1 MAIPEEDVAR
11 VRAATDIVALIGEH
25 AALKRQGRR
34 WVGLCP
40 FHQEKSP
47 SFSVN
52 AEEGLYYCFGCQRSG
67 DAISFVRDV
76 EHVDF
81 VEAVRRLADR
91 SGITITEDAAATA
104 ERQKRNPLYDAMTEA
119 VDFYHQRLLA
129 AADGGPARDYLR
141 SRGYDGDVVRAF
153 KLGWAPAGWDA
164 LCSHLKVSDRV
175 LTDSGLGFVNRRG
188 RRQDA
193 FRARVIF
200 PIFDPSGKAI
210 ALGGRILPPGAGAAT
225 AAPEGPK
232 YKNSQ
237 DGPIYAKRRT
247 LYGLNWAKTDVVAS
261 GEVIV
266 CEGYTDVIAFF
277 QVGLPRAVAT
287 CGTALGEEHFRVLG
301 NFATRVVLA
310 YDADAAGEAGATRVY
325 EWERHHSVDVAVAA
339 LPAGSDPGD
348 LARTDPDAL
357 RRAVAEAQPFL
368 RFRIDRVLD
377 AADLRTNEGRAKAA
391 ELALAVVAD
400 HPNALVRDQ
409 YLMVVADRCRL
420 EPTSLRALLDEFVR
434 RGPTEESMR
443 GPSATRDSST
453 RREPS
458 TGGDSSTG
466 RPSSMHR
473 SPSTG
478 NGQGD
483 GVGRPGASNGGA
495 VPMNG
500 DRARGRGAAGH
511 DGEAQRAGLEALRL
525 LVHRPESVEQRLE
538 PLLFGDERQRAA
550 FVALSSADSLHEAI
564 RGAEEDSPDV
574 AILLRRLAVEE
585 PAADADDVVV
595 QLVWIASRRAL
606 AGLESEIR
614 LSPEALAELAPVTAR
629 VSRDV
634 QELEDR
640 EGASAASQRL
650 LAWLVERGEDNA

>member
-25 AALKRQGRR
+25 AALKRQGTR

-91 SGITITEDAAATA
+91 CGVTITEDAAVTA
-104 ERQKRNPLYDAMTEA
+104 ERQRRTPLYDAMTKA

-129 AADGGPARDYLR
+129 APDGGPARDYLR

-153 KLGWAPAGWDA
+153 KLGWAPEGWDA
-164 LCSHLKVSDRV
+164 LASHLKVSEKV

-193 FRARVIF
+193 FRGRVIF

-210 ALGGRILPPGAGAAT
+210 ALGGRILPSRGDAAGGV
-225 AAPEGPK
+225 PDGPK

-237 DGPIYAKRRT
+237 DGPIYSKRRT

-277 QVGLPRAVAT
+277 TVGLPRAVAT
-287 CGTALGEEHFRVLG
+287 CGTALGEDHFRVLG

-348 LARTDPDAL
+348 LARTDPEAL

-368 RFRIDRVLD
+368 RFRIERVLQ

-391 ELALAVVAD
+391 EAALAVVAD
-400 HPNALVRDQ
+400 HPNGLVRDQ

-420 EPTSLRALLDEFVR
+420 EAATLRGLLDDLVR
-434 RGPTEESMR
+434 RAAAGAPTAGPRSR
-443 GPSATRDSST
+443 RDASG
-453 RREPS
+453 RRPEMVADS
-458 TGGDSSTG
+458 TGSRDVPAPTG
-466 RPSSMHR
+466 A
-473 SPSTG
+473 
-478 NGQGD
+478 
-483 GVGRPGASNGGA
+483 RPGHG
-495 VPMNG
+495 PHP
-500 DRARGRGAAGH
+500 GH
-511 DGEAQRAGLEALRL
+511 DGESQGPGLEALK
-525 LVHRPESVEQRLE
+525 LVVHQRESVVDRLDA
-538 PLLFGDERQRAA
+538 LLFYDSRQRIAFETLIAA
-550 FVALSSADSLHEAI
+550 GDLHEAI
-564 RGAEEDSPDV
+564 HRVEDDSPEV
-574 AILLRRLAVEE
+574 AVLLRRLAVEE
-585 PAADADDVVV
+585 PALGADGVVM
-595 QLVWIASRRAL
+595 QLVRTASRRAL
-606 AGLESEIR
+606 ADLDAQGRLSPDAFAQVARVTAQVHSDIEELESED
-614 LSPEALAELAPVTAR
+614 
-629 VSRDV
+629 RD
-634 QELEDR
+634 
-640 EGASAASQRL
+640 GAIKAADRL
-650 LAWLVERGEDNA
+650 LAWLVERGEESE

>member
-34 WVGLCP
+34 FVGLCP

-67 DAISFVRDV
+67 DAISFVREV

-91 SGITITEDAAATA
+91 AGVTITEDAAVTA
-104 ERQKRNPLYDAMTEA
+104 ERQKKNPLYDAMAEA

-129 AADGGPARDYLR
+129 APDGGPARDYLR

-153 KLGWAPAGWDA
+153 RLGWAPSEWDS
-164 LCSHLKVSDRV
+164 LCRHLKVPDRV
-175 LTDSGLGFVNRRG
+175 LTDAGLGFVNRRG

-193 FRARVIF
+193 FRGRVIF
-200 PIFDPSGKAI
+200 PIFDSSGKAI
-210 ALGGRILPPGAGAAT
+210 ALGGRILPAGAGEPSAV
-225 AAPEGPK
+225 PDGPK

-247 LYGLNWAKTDVVAS
+247 LYGLNWAKADVVAS

-277 QVGLPRAVAT
+277 GVGLPRAVAT

-301 NFATRVVLA
+301 NFAKRVVLA

-339 LPAGSDPGD
+339 LPAGADPAD

-357 RRAVAEAQPFL
+357 RRAVADAQPFL

-391 ELALAVVAD
+391 EAALVVVAD
-400 HPNALVRDQ
+400 HPDALVRDQ
-409 YLMVVADRCRL
+409 YLMGVADRCRL
-420 EPTSLRALLDEFVR
+420 EATSLRRLLDELVR
-434 RGPTEESMR
+434 RGPRDTSPGDR
-443 GPSATRDSST
+443 ATR
-453 RREPS
+453 
-458 TGGDSSTG
+458 GDASTG
-466 RPSSMHR
+466 RDGTARGGASDSARPA
-473 SPSTG
+473 T
-478 NGQGD
+478 NGQGQR
-483 GVGRPGASNGGA
+483 RPAA
-495 VPMNG
+495 PDG
-500 DRARGRGAAGH
+500 DRGVMDADRTGGRGGPGR

-525 LVHRPESVEQRLE
+525 LVHRPQSVAGRLH
-538 PLLFGDERQRAA
+538 PFLFGDERQRAA
-550 FVALSSADSLHEAI
+550 FVALSESGSLHEAI
-564 RGAEEDSPDV
+564 GAAPQESPDV

-606 AGLESEIR
+606 AGLESEVR
-614 LSPEALAELAPVTAR
+614 LSPGSLADLAPVTAR

-634 QELEDR
+634 LELEDR
-640 EGASAASQRL
+640 ERASAASERL
-650 LAWLVERGEDNA
+650 VAWLVERGEENA

>member
-1 MAIPEEDVAR
+1 VAIPEEDVAR

-25 AALKRQGRR
+25 AALKRQGTR

-91 SGITITEDAAATA
+91 CGVTITEDAAVTA
-104 ERQKRNPLYDAMTEA
+104 ERQRRNPLYDAMTKA
-119 VDFYHQRLLA
+119 VDFYHERLLA
-129 AADGGPARDYLR
+129 APDGGRARDYLR

-153 KLGWAPAGWDA
+153 KLGWAPEGWDA
-164 LCSHLKVSDRV
+164 LASHLKVSEKV

-193 FRARVIF
+193 FRGRVIF

-210 ALGGRILPPGAGAAT
+210 ALGGRILPSSAGGA
-225 AAPEGPK
+225 PDGPK

-237 DGPIYAKRRT
+237 DGPIYSKRRT
-247 LYGLNWAKTDVVAS
+247 LYGLNWAKADVVAS

-277 QVGLPRAVAT
+277 AVGLPRAVAT

-348 LARTDPDAL
+348 LARTDPEAL
-357 RRAVAEAQPFL
+357 QRAVAEAQPFL
-368 RFRIDRVLD
+368 RFRIERVLQ

-391 ELALAVVAD
+391 EAALAVVAD
-400 HPNALVRDQ
+400 HPNGLVRDQ

-420 EPTSLRALLDEFVR
+420 EAASLRGLLEDFVR
-434 RGPTEESMR
+434 RAAAGPPAAEPRSR
-443 GPSATRDSST
+443 RDQSA
-453 RREPS
+453 RRS
-458 TGGDSSTG
+458 DVATDDR
-466 RPSSMHR
+466 RPTDA
-473 SPSTG
+473 SPP
-478 NGQGD
+478 NG
-483 GVGRPGASNGGA
+483 GRPGHRLPAGQNGEPQG
-495 VPMNG
+495 P
-500 DRARGRGAAGH
+500 
-511 DGEAQRAGLEALRL
+511 GLEALKLVVHQRDAVAGRL
-525 LVHRPESVEQRLE
+525 DA
-538 PLLFGDERQRAA
+538 LLFYDERQRLAFQTLAA
-550 FVALSSADSLHEAI
+550 AADLHEAI
-564 RGAEEDSPDV
+564 RRAEDDSPEV

-585 PAADADDVVV
+585 PALSADGVVM
-595 QLVWIASRRAL
+595 QLVRTASRRAL
-606 AGLESEIR
+606 ADLDAEGR
-614 LSPEALAELAPVTAR
+614 LSPDAFAQVARVTAQ
-629 VSRDV
+629 VHCDIE
-634 QELEDR
+634 ELDSDDGD
-640 EGASAASQRL
+640 GAIKAADRL
-650 LAWLVERGEDNA
+650 LAWLVERGEEKE

>member
-1 MAIPEEDVAR
+1 MAR

-34 WVGLCP
+34 FVGLCP

-67 DAISFVRDV
+67 DAISFVRDT

-81 VEAVRRLADR
+81 VEAVRRLADGA
-91 SGITITEDAAATA
+91 GITITEDAAATA
-104 ERQKRNPLYDAMTEA
+104 ERQKRNPLYDAMAGA
-119 VDFYHQRLLA
+119 VDFYHERLLSA
-129 AADGGPARDYLR
+129 PDGGPARDYLR
-141 SRGYDGDVVRAF
+141 SRGYDGEVVRAF
-153 KLGWAPAGWDA
+153 KLGWAPSDWDA
-164 LCSHLKVSDRV
+164 LCRHLKVSDRV
-175 LTDSGLGFVNRRG
+175 LTDAGLGFVNRRG

-193 FRARVIF
+193 FRGRVIF

-210 ALGGRILPPGAGAAT
+210 ALGGRILPPGAGAPSAGT
-225 AAPEGPK
+225 PSAGAPSIGAPSIGADGPK

-277 QVGLPRAVAT
+277 GAGLPRAVAT

-301 NFATRVVLA
+301 NFAKRVVLA

-339 LPAGSDPGD
+339 LPAGHDPAD
-348 LARTDPDAL
+348 LARTDPEAL
-357 RRAVAEAQPFL
+357 RRAVEDAQPFL
-368 RFRIDRVLD
+368 RFRIDRVLE

-391 ELALAVVAD
+391 EAALAVVSD
-400 HPNALVRDQ
+400 HPDALVRDQ
-409 YLMVVADRCRL
+409 YLMGVADRCRL
-420 EPTSLRALLDEFVR
+420 DPTALRGLLDELIR
-434 RGPTEESMR
+434 RGPS
-443 GPSATRDSST
+443 PA
-453 RREPS
+453 S
-458 TGGDSSTG
+458 TGDPA
-466 RPSSMHR
+466 RR
-473 SPSTG
+473 
-478 NGQGD
+478 
-483 GVGRPGASNGGA
+483 
-495 VPMNG
+495 
-500 DRARGRGAAGH
+500 DRAGRDDVSARDLSDRSKRPTNGRHPGPAAEPGGRASAGADGAGAGRRAPGR
-511 DGEAQRAGLEALRL
+511 DGDAQRAGLEALRL
-525 LVHRPESVEQRLE
+525 LVHRPESVAGRLH
-538 PLLFGDERQRAA
+538 PFLFGDERQRGA
-550 FVALSSADSLHEAI
+550 FVALSGSASLHEAI
-564 RGAEEDSPDV
+564 GGTEEDSPHV

-606 AGLESEIR
+606 AGLESEVR
-614 LSPEALAELAPVTAR
+614 LSPGAMAELAPVTAR

-640 EGASAASQRL
+640 ERASAASERL
-650 LAWLVERGEDNA
+650 VAWLVERGEENA

>member
-1 MAIPEEDVAR
+1 VAR

-25 AALKRQGRR
+25 AALKRQGTR

-52 AEEGLYYCFGCQRSG
+52 AEAGLYYCFGCQRSG

-91 SGITITEDAAATA
+91 AGVTITEDAAATA
-104 ERQKRNPLYDAMTEA
+104 ERQRRTPLYDAMTKA
-119 VDFYHQRLLA
+119 VDFYHERLLVA
-129 AADGGPARDYLR
+129 PDGGPARDYLR

-153 KLGWAPAGWDA
+153 KLGWAPEGWDA
-164 LCSHLKVSDRV
+164 LASHLKVSERV
-175 LTDSGLGFVNRRG
+175 LTESGLGFVNRRG

-193 FRARVIF
+193 FRGRVIF
-200 PIFDPSGKAI
+200 PIFDPSGRAI
-210 ALGGRILPPGAGAAT
+210 ALGGRILPSRPGAPSGAV
-225 AAPEGPK
+225 PDGPK

-339 LPAGSDPGD
+339 LPPGADPAD
-348 LARTDPDAL
+348 LSRTDPEAL
-357 RRAVAEAQPFL
+357 RRAIAQAQPFL
-368 RFRIDRVLD
+368 RFRIERVLQ

-391 ELALAVVAD
+391 EEALAVVAD
-400 HPNALVRDQ
+400 HPNGLVRDQ

-420 EPTSLRALLDEFVR
+420 EAASLRGLLEDQVR
-434 RGPTEESMR
+434 RASDPAANR
-443 GPSATRDSST
+443 DPSTRHDKT
-453 RREPS
+453 RRESAARPPGAPS
-458 TGGDSSTG
+458 PGLGPREAG
-466 RPSSMHR
+466 LV
-473 SPSTG
+473 
-478 NGQGD
+478 NGD
-483 GVGRPGASNGGA
+483 GGGGRSGS
-495 VPMNG
+495 
-500 DRARGRGAAGH
+500 GH
-511 DGEAQRAGLEALRL
+511 DGDAQRAGLEALRL
-525 LVHRPESVEQRLE
+525 VVHKPESVIDRLE
-538 PLLFGDERQRAA
+538 PLLFSDERQRAA
-550 FVALSSADSLHEAI
+550 FATLTRTGDLHDAI
-564 RGAEEDSPDV
+564 RCAENESPDV
-574 AILLRRLAVEE
+574 AVLLRRLAVEE

-595 QLVWIASRRAL
+595 QLVWIAARRAL
-606 AGLESEIR
+606 ADLESEVR
-614 LSPEALAELAPVTAR
+614 LSPDDWAQVAPVAAK

-640 EGASAASQRL
+640 EGGLVAADRL
-650 LAWLVERGEDNA
+650 LAWLVERGEEDA

>member
-1 MAIPEEDVAR
+1 VAIPEEDVAR

-25 AALKRQGRR
+25 AALKRQGTR

-52 AEEGLYYCFGCQRSG
+52 AEQGLYYCFGCQRSG

-91 SGITITEDAAATA
+91 AGVTITEDAAVTA
-104 ERQKRNPLYDAMTEA
+104 ERQKRNPLYDAMSQA
-119 VDFYHQRLLA
+119 VDFYHERLLVA
-129 AADGGPARDYLR
+129 PDGGPARDYLR

-153 KLGWAPAGWDA
+153 KLGWAPEGWDTLA
-164 LCSHLKVSDRV
+164 RHLKVSDRV
-175 LTDSGLGFVNRRG
+175 LTESGLGFVNRRG

-193 FRARVIF
+193 FRGRVIF

-210 ALGGRILPPGAGAAT
+210 ALGGRILPAPGDGVGSD
-225 AAPEGPK
+225 GPK

-277 QVGLPRAVAT
+277 GVGLPRAVAT

-301 NFATRVVLA
+301 NFATRMVLA
-310 YDADAAGEAGATRVY
+310 YDADAAGAAGATRVY

-339 LPAGSDPGD
+339 LPPGADPAD
-348 LARTDPDAL
+348 LARSDPEAL
-357 RRAVAEAQPFL
+357 RRAVADAQPFL
-368 RFRIDRVLD
+368 LFRIERVLQ

-391 ELALAVVAD
+391 EAALAVVAD
-400 HPNALVRDQ
+400 HPNGLVRDQ

-420 EPTSLRALLDEFVR
+420 EASSLRGLLEELVR
-434 RGPTEESMR
+434 RAP
-443 GPSATRDSST
+443 
-453 RREPS
+453 
-458 TGGDSSTG
+458 
-466 RPSSMHR
+466 
-473 SPSTG
+473 
-478 NGQGD
+478 
-483 GVGRPGASNGGA
+483 
-495 VPMNG
+495 
-500 DRARGRGAAGH
+500 DRARGGDPSARRDPPSRRSDPRAGTPEPRSAAPVNGGGPGARPPAGR

-525 LVHRPESVEQRLE
+525 VVHNPASVAGRLQ
-538 PLLFGDERQRAA
+538 PLLFSDERQRAA
-550 FVALSSADSLHEAI
+550 FATLSTAGDLHEAI
-564 RGAEEDSPDV
+564 RRAEDDSPDV
-574 AILLRRLAVEE
+574 AVLLRRLAVEE

-606 AGLESEIR
+606 ADLESQVR
-614 LSPEALAELAPVTAR
+614 LSPDALATLAPVAAH
-629 VSRDV
+629 VSLDV
-634 QELEDR
+634 QNLEERDT
-640 EGASAASQRL
+640 AIVTADRL
-650 LAWLVERGEDNA
+650 LAWLVEWDEENA

>member
-1 MAIPEEDVAR
+1 VAIPEEDVAR
-11 VRAATDIVALIGEH
+11 VRAATDIIALIGEH

-52 AEEGLYYCFGCQRSG
+52 AEEGLYYCFGCQKSG

-91 SGITITEDAAATA
+91 GGVTITEDATVTA
-104 ERQKRNPLYDAMTEA
+104 ERQRRNPLYDAMAKA
-119 VDFYHQRLLA
+119 VDFYHERLLSA
-129 AADGGPARDYLR
+129 PDAGPARDYLR
-141 SRGYDGDVVRAF
+141 SRGYDGDVVRSF
-153 KLGWAPAGWDA
+153 KLGWAPEGWDA
-164 LCSHLKVSDRV
+164 LASHLRVPEKV
-175 LTDSGLGFVNRRG
+175 LTDAGLGFVNRRG

-193 FRARVIF
+193 FRGRVIF

-210 ALGGRILPPGAGAAT
+210 ALGGRILPGRATTAGAVAD
-225 AAPEGPK
+225 GPK

-247 LYGLNWAKTDVVAS
+247 LYGLNWAKADVVAN

-348 LARTDPDAL
+348 LARNDPDAL

-368 RFRIDRVLD
+368 RFRIERVLQ

-391 ELALAVVAD
+391 ETALAAVAD
-400 HPNALVRDQ
+400 HPNGLVRDQ

-420 EPTSLRALLDEFVR
+420 EATTLRGLLDDLVR
-434 RGPTEESMR
+434 RAAQGAPARGPGRHEPSGPGSGPTPNGSEPGR
-443 GPSATRDSST
+443 APAGGGLRTGQ
-453 RREPS
+453 RRP
-458 TGGDSSTG
+458 
-466 RPSSMHR
+466 
-473 SPSTG
+473 
-478 NGQGD
+478 
-483 GVGRPGASNGGA
+483 A
-495 VPMNG
+495 VP
-500 DRARGRGAAGH
+500 
-511 DGEAQRAGLEALRL
+511 DGESQGPGLEALKLVVHQPEAVADRL
-525 LVHRPESVEQRLE
+525 DA
-538 PLLFGDERQRAA
+538 LLFHDDRQRVA
-550 FVALSSADSLHEAI
+550 FETLMASGDLHEAI
-564 RGAEEDSPDV
+564 RGVEQDSPDV
-574 AILLRRLAVEE
+574 ALLLRRLAVEE
-585 PAADADDVVV
+585 PAMGADGVVM
-595 QLVWIASRRAL
+595 QLVRTASRRAL
-606 AGLESEIR
+606 GDLDAEGR
-614 LSPEALAELAPVTAR
+614 LSPDAFAQVARVTAQ
-629 VSRDV
+629 VHSDI
-634 QELEDR
+634 EKLDTDDGDE
-640 EGASAASQRL
+640 AIKAADRL
-650 LAWLVERGEDNA
+650 LAWLVERSDENA

>member
-1 MAIPEEDVAR
+1 VAIPEEDVAR

-25 AALKRQGRR
+25 AALKRQGTR

-52 AEEGLYYCFGCQRSG
+52 AEAGLYYCFGCQKSG

-76 EHVDF
+76 EHLDF

-91 SGITITEDAAATA
+91 AGVTITEDAAVTA
-104 ERQKRNPLYDAMTEA
+104 ERQRRTPLYDAMAKA
-119 VDFYHQRLLA
+119 VDFYHQRLLVA
-129 AADGGPARDYLR
+129 PDGGPARDYLR
-141 SRGYDGDVVRAF
+141 SRGYDGDMVRQF
-153 KLGWAPAGWDA
+153 TLGWAPEGWDE
-164 LCSHLKVSDRV
+164 LCRHLKASERV
-175 LTDSGLGFVNRRG
+175 LTDSGLGFVNKRG

-193 FRARVIF
+193 FRGRVIF

-210 ALGGRILPPGAGAAT
+210 ALGGRILPPSGDGGGGA
-225 AAPEGPK
+225 EGPK

-247 LYGLNWAKTDVVAS
+247 LYGLNWAKADVVAS

-277 QVGLPRAVAT
+277 AVGLPRAVAT

-301 NFATRVVLA
+301 NFATRMVLA
-310 YDADAAGEAGATRVY
+310 YDADAAGEAGASRVY

-348 LARTDPDAL
+348 LARTDPEAL

-368 RFRIDRVLD
+368 RFRIERVLQS
-377 AADLRTNEGRAKAA
+377 ADLRTNEGRAKAA
-391 ELALAVVAD
+391 EAALAAVAD
-400 HPNALVRDQ
+400 HPNPLVRDQ

-420 EPTSLRALLDEFVR
+420 EAASLRSLLDDLVR
-434 RGPTEESMR
+434 RAPEAPGSPAR
-443 GPSATRDSST
+443 PPRQGA
-453 RREPS
+453 
-458 TGGDSSTG
+458 GGAPVNGNGAGAATG
-466 RPSSMHR
+466 RLH
-473 SPSTG
+473 
-478 NGQGD
+478 
-483 GVGRPGASNGGA
+483 
-495 VPMNG
+495 
-500 DRARGRGAAGH
+500 GH

-525 LVHRPESVEQRLE
+525 VVHQPESVAQRLQ
-538 PLLFGDERQRAA
+538 PLLFSDVRQRAA
-550 FVALSSADSLHEAI
+550 FVTLATAGDLHDAI
-564 RGAEEDSPDV
+564 RGAEDASPDV
-574 AILLRRLAVEE
+574 AVLLRRLAVEE

-606 AGLESEIR
+606 ADLESEVR
-614 LSPEALAELAPVTAR
+614 LSPDALVRLAPVAAR

-634 QELEDR
+634 QELEYR
-640 EGASAASQRL
+640 EGALLAADRL
-650 LAWLVERGEDNA
+650 LAWLVERGEETHE